1 MISFSFLI
9 FIDDNLP
16 GFGLLTSKVS
26 KKNKLKQ
33 KTKKEMKTK
42 SKQEQNAVVPLM
54 ASIFLINTF
63 LNSMFSQNKHA

>member
-26 KKNKLKQ
+26 KKKQ
-33 KTKKEMKTK
+33 VKTKKEMKTE
-42 SKQEQNAVVPLM
+42 SKREQNAVVLLM
-54 ASIFLINTF
+54 TSIFLINTF

>member
-1 MISFSFLI
+1 MISYSFLI

-33 KTKKEMKTK
+33 TKKMKTK
-42 SKQEQNAVVPLM
+42 SKREQNAVVLLM
-54 ASIFLINTF
+54 TSIFLINTF
-63 LNSMFSQNKHA
+63 LNAMFSQNKHA

>member
-16 GFGLLTSKVS
+16 GFGVLTSKVS

-33 KTKKEMKTK
+33 KKKKRDENKKQTRTKC
-42 SKQEQNAVVPLM
+42 SS
-54 ASIFLINTF
+54 SINDKYFFNQYIPQFNVFTE
-63 LNSMFSQNKHA
+63 

>member
-16 GFGLLTSKVS
+16 GFDLLTSKVS

-33 KTKKEMKTK
+33 KKR
-42 SKQEQNAVVPLM
+42 
-54 ASIFLINTF
+54 
-63 LNSMFSQNKHA
+63 